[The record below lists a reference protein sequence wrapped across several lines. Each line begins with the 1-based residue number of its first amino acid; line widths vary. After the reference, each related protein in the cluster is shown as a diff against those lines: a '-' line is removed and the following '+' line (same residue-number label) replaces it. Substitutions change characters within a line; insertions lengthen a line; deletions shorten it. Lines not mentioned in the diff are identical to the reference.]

1 MGNIYLPTRATN
13 RVERIASMKEVI
25 MPKLGQ
31 TVEVALI
38 ERWHKKE
45 GDTIEKGE
53 VLLEITTDKATL
65 EVESFYS
72 GTIRKALYQEGE
84 SVPVNSIIAFI
95 GEPDEA
101 IPEIPLP
108 VTVEKKISAASQSL
122 PAAKPARGPVSV
134 PTAVTASPPRD
145 GRIFISPR
153 ARKRCEE
160 LEIPFRCLSG
170 SGPGGRI
177 IEQDV
182 LEYES
187 KRSSLKV
194 TPVAQKIA
202 FQRSVDLLTLSGT
215 GPNGKITK
223 EDVEHAEPTSV
234 PGGRTVKLTA
244 MRRIIAERMVESKS
258 TVPHFYL
265 DMDVDMSQAIILR
278 KDLNAQGRFK
288 VSFNDFLMRACTLA
302 FTKVPAMNVSW
313 GGDALIYRDQV
324 DIGLAVAVEDGLFV
338 PVLRS
343 LNRRSIDQVAS
354 GNAELIE
361 RSRTRRLTPDDYG
374 NASMTISNLGMFGVE
389 RVFPIINPGESC
401 ILGVGRIAEK
411 VVAMNGGIHIRNVMT
426 LILAADHRVVDGAI
440 AAEFLRVVKAA
451 METPADML

>member
-1 MGNIYLPTRATN
+1 M
-13 RVERIASMKEVI
+13 
-25 MPKLGQ
+25 
-31 TVEVALI
+31 
-38 ERWHKKE
+38 
-45 GDTIEKGE
+45 
-53 VLLEITTDKATL
+53 
-65 EVESFYS
+65 
-72 GTIRKALYQEGE
+72 
-84 SVPVNSIIAFI
+84 
-95 GEPDEA
+95 
-101 IPEIPLP
+101 
-108 VTVEKKISAASQSL
+108 
-122 PAAKPARGPVSV
+122 
-134 PTAVTASPPRD
+134 
-145 GRIFISPR
+145 
-153 ARKRCEE
+153 
-160 LEIPFRCLSG
+160 
-170 SGPGGRI
+170 
-177 IEQDV
+177 
-182 LEYES
+182 
-187 KRSSLKV
+187 
-194 TPVAQKIA
+194 
-202 FQRSVDLLTLSGT
+202 
-215 GPNGKITK
+215 
-223 EDVEHAEPTSV
+223 

-324 DIGLAVAVEDGLFV
+324 DIGLAVAVEDGLLV

>member
-1 MGNIYLPTRATN
+1 MN
-13 RVERIASMKEVI
+13 EVI

-31 TVEVALI
+31 TVEEALI
-38 ERWHKKE
+38 ECWHKKE
-45 GDTIEKGE
+45 GDTIEKGD

-84 SVPVNSIIAFI
+84 TVPVNSIIAFI
-95 GEPDEA
+95 GELDET
-101 IPEIPLP
+101 IPEVAPP
-108 VTVEKKISAASQSL
+108 VKKESPSKSAPP
-122 PAAKPARGPVSV
+122 PAEKPAPAPAPPKPAVSL
-134 PTAVTASPPRD
+134 PRD

-153 ARKRCEE
+153 ARKRSEE
-160 LEIPFRCLSG
+160 LEVPYRCLSG

-182 LEYES
+182 IEYES
-187 KRSSLKV
+187 KRSALKV

-202 FQRSVDLLTLSGT
+202 YQRDIDLLALNGT

-223 EDVEHAEPTSV
+223 EDVEQAEPVSMA
-234 PGGRTVKLTA
+234 GGRTVQLTA
-244 MRRIIAERMVESKS
+244 MRRIIAERMTESKS
-258 TVPHFYL
+258 TVPHFYIDL
-265 DMDVDMSQAIILR
+265 DVDMSQAIILR
-278 KDLNAQGRFK
+278 GDLNAQGRFK

-302 FTKVPAMNVSW
+302 FRHVPEMNVTW

-324 DIGLAVAVEDGLFV
+324 DIGLAVAVDEGLLV
-338 PVLRS
+338 PTLRD
-343 LNRRSIDQVAS
+343 LNRLSIDQIAAGS
-354 GNAELIE
+354 ADLIE
-361 RSRTRRLTPDDYG
+361 RTRTKRLTPDDYG

-411 VVAMNGGIHIRNVMT
+411 VAVKNGGIHIRNMMT
-426 LILAADHRVVDGAI
+426 LVLAADHRVVDGAI
-440 AAEFLRVVKAA
+440 AARFLQGIKAA